1 MQERRRRKMRK
12 ITGVAI
18 MGWVVIFMA
27 VSSFAATSPQA
38 LQDLEKA
45 AKAEGQFI
53 WQVPGSTDNWQP
65 VADRFQAKYPD
76 IKVSVFAASSAAMPA
91 RIITEAR
98 VKRFTFD
105 LASANPEWI
114 LPLIE
119 RDLLEKYDPGKM
131 TEVRPNTII
140 MNGFF
145 HNFGD
150 SPLFWAYNTN
160 LVSKNDVPRT
170 WDDLLR
176 PKFKGSKISLRRLAQ
191 HLSGLYPEWRQN
203 PDKIIQ
209 YLKQLKAQDV
219 MWAIRLQDA
228 NNRVANGESLI
239 GVFRTDGFT
248 RMKKEGAPIEIA
260 PISPSLGSPSGGMLV
275 KGVAHPNAAR
285 LFITWM
291 HSPEGRRALDA
302 VDSGLAAP
310 CEASPFARA
319 LCDKGIKFIL
329 SCTTIDEVKTYMAF
343 EIAAAEA
350 LGIKE

>member
-1 MQERRRRKMRK
+1 MKK
-12 ITGVAI
+12 KVSA
-18 MGWVVIFMA
+18 VVIGLAAMFLA
-27 VSSFAATSPQA
+27 VASFAATSPQA

-53 WQVPGSTDNWQP
+53 WQVPGTTDNWQP
-65 VADRFQAKYPD
+65 VADKFQAKYPE
-76 IKVSVFAASSAAMPA
+76 IKVLVFAASSAAMPA

-105 LASANPEWI
+105 LASANPEWV

-119 RDLLEKYDPGKM
+119 RDLLEKYDPSKL
-131 TEVRPNTII
+131 TDVRPNTII
-140 MNGFF
+140 MSGLF

-150 SPLFWAYNTN
+150 SPLFWVYNTN

-170 WDDLLR
+170 WNDLLHPR
-176 PKFKGSKISLRRLAQ
+176 FKGSKISLRRLAQ
-191 HLSGLYPEWRQN
+191 HLSGLYPEWRKT
-203 PDKIIQ
+203 PDRIIQ
-209 YLKQLKAQDV
+209 YLKQLKAQEI

-260 PISPSLGSPSGGMLV
+260 PISPAVGSPSGGMLV

-285 LFITWM
+285 LFIVWL
-291 HSPEGRRALDA
+291 HSPEGRAALDT
-302 VDSGLAAP
+302 VDSSQAAP
-310 CEASPFARA
+310 CEASPFARV

-329 SCTTIDEVKTYMAF
+329 SSTTIEEVKEYLAF
-343 EIAAAEA
+343 EKAAAEA